1 MKLRV
6 LGSAGAEFPHFHPPG
21 FLIDETLL
29 LDAGTIGAVLS
40 EDEQWAIRHILV
52 THAHLD
58 HIRGIPV
65 LADNV
70 LIKNLGH
77 QVKIAAPQQ
86 VLAALRAHLLNDIIW
101 PDFARLPSPETPVIG
116 YRELEPGNTTDI
128 GGYAVTA
135 VSVNHSVPAVGY
147 IVRKGKAGI
156 LYTGDT
162 GPTEAIWKHAVDLSA
177 LIVEASFPN
186 AMEETALLTGHLTP
200 RLLGRELGKVAQ
212 LPPRILVTH
221 PKPQYY
227 DTIRAELVALGIP
240 RLKLLKDGDVYEL

>member
-21 FLIDETLL
+21 FLLDETLL
-29 LDAGTIGAVLS
+29 LDAGTIGAVLA
-40 EDEQWAIRHILV
+40 EDEQWAIRHILI

-65 LADNV
+65 LADNI
-70 LIKNLGH
+70 LIKNLAH
-77 QVKIAAPQQ
+77 QVKIAGPRE
-86 VLAALRAHLLNDIIW
+86 VLAALKTHLLNNIIW
-101 PDFARLPSPETPVIG
+101 PDFARLPSPDAPVIS
-116 YRELEPGNTTDI
+116 YLELEPGQTADI
-128 GGYAVTA
+128 NGYAVTA
-135 VSVNHSVPAVGY
+135 CRVNHSVPAVGY
-147 IVRKGKAGI
+147 IVRRQNKGI

-162 GPTEAIWKHAVDLSA
+162 GPTETIWQQAAGLSA

-186 AMEETALLTGHLTP
+186 AMEERALLTGHLTP
-200 RLLGRELGKVAQ
+200 QLLGKELWKVAQ

-227 DTIRAELVALGIP
+227 DTIRAELEALRIP
-240 RLKLLKDGDVYEL
+240 RLELLRDGNVYEF

>member
-21 FLIDETLL
+21 FLIDEALL

-52 THAHLD
+52 THSHLD

-65 LADNV
+65 LADNI

-77 QVKIAAPQQ
+77 RVRIAGTRE
-86 VLAALRAHLLNDIIW
+86 VLAALKTHLLNDIIW
-101 PDFARLPSPETPVIG
+101 PDFARLPSPEEPVIA
-116 YRELEPGNTTDI
+116 YLELEPERTTDI
-128 GGYAVTA
+128 GGYTVTTCR
-135 VSVNHSVPAVGY
+135 VDHSVPAVGY
-147 IVRKGKAGI
+147 ILRREGKGI

-162 GPTEAIWKHAVDLSA
+162 GPTEAIWQHATGLSA

-186 AMEETALLTGHLTP
+186 AMEGTAQLTGHLTP
-200 RLLGRELGKVAQ
+200 RLLGRELKKVAK
-212 LPPRILVTH
+212 LPPRILITH

-227 DTIRAELVALGIP
+227 DTIGAELEALGIP
-240 RLKLLKDGDVYEL
+240 GLRLLRDGDVYEL

>member
-40 EDEQWAIRHILV
+40 ENEQWAIRHILI

-65 LADNV
+65 LADNI

-77 QVKIAAPQQ
+77 HVKIAGMRE
-86 VLAALRAHLLNDIIW
+86 VLAALKTHLLNNIIW
-101 PDFARLPSPETPVIG
+101 PDFAQLPSPEAPVIS
-116 YRELEPGNTTDI
+116 YLELEPGQTTDI
-128 GGYAVTA
+128 GGYAVT
-135 VSVNHSVPAVGY
+135 VCRVDHSVPAVGF
-147 IVRKGKAGI
+147 IVRRDGKGI

-162 GPTEAIWKHAVDLSA
+162 GPTKAIWQQAVDLSA

-200 RLLGRELGKVAQ
+200 QLLGRELRKMSQ
-212 LPPRILVTH
+212 LPPRVLITH

-227 DTIRAELVALGIP
+227 ATIRAELEDLRIP
-240 RLKLLKDGDVYEL
+240 KLELLRDGNVYEL